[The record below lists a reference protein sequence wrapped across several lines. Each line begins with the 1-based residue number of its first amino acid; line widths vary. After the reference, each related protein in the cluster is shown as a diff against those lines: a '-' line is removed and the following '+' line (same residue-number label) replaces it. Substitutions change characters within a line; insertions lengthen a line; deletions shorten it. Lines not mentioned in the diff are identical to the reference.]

1 MSRWFSEEHMEFDAT
16 QLMVA
21 MFASLVGMALFVYG
35 KRQRRA
41 PHLIAG
47 IVLVVYPYFVSNVY
61 LLVAIFAALLGGLWV
76 VVRLGA

>member
-1 MSRWFSEEHMEFDAT
+1 MEFDAT